1 MYYRPYRI
9 GFVLP
14 MGEHVGLKVGSRLRA
29 QNSACEVI
37 VIRGSDDGVALLCAG
52 AEMLATGPGESVPQ
66 LADGPAI
73 QLGKRYTDGGIEVLC
88 TKPGIG
94 PLVYGGHELTVKAA
108 KPLPASD

>member
-14 MGEHVGLKVGSRLRA
+14 MGGHVGLKVGSRLRA

-37 VIRGSDDGVALLCAG
+37 VIRGSDDGAALLCAG
-52 AEMLATGPGESVPQ
+52 AEMLATDPGPGVPQ

-88 TKPGIG
+88 TKAGIG
-94 PLVYGGHELTVKAA
+94 PLVYREHELTVKAA

>member
-1 MYYRPYRI
+1 
-9 GFVLP
+9 
-14 MGEHVGLKVGSRLRA
+14 VGLKVGSRLRA

-37 VIRGSDDGVALLCAG
+37 VIRGSDDGPALLCAG
-52 AEMLATGPGESVPQ
+52 AEMLADPGPAVPQ

-88 TKPGIG
+88 TKAGIG
-94 PLVYGGHELTVKAA
+94 PLVYGEHELTVKAA

>member
-1 MYYRPYRI
+1 M
-9 GFVLP
+9 
-14 MGEHVGLKVGSRLRA
+14 GLKVGSRLRA

-37 VIRGSDDGVALLCAG
+37 VIRGSDDGAALLCAG
-52 AEMLATGPGESVPQ
+52 AEMLATDPGPGVPP

-88 TKPGIG
+88 TKAGIG
-94 PLVYGGHELTVKAA
+94 PLVYGEHELTVKAA